1 MAAKKTKTA
10 VSVDANE
17 TVVDTAAMNA
27 ELTAKVTQKQAHNRR
42 LVDYYKGEKKVPV
55 QGSPMYRPYFGN
67 NMPIILNGI
76 AVYVPL
82 DGQQYEIP
90 ESFAAIFMDR
100 ISRIDEQI
108 NMRKRM
114 SAISDN
120 IEAYAGERDLIQ
132 KV

>member
-1 MAAKKTKTA
+1 MAARKPKTA
-10 VSVDANE
+10 VSIDDNA
-17 TVVDTAAMNA
+17 TVVDTAALNA
-27 ELTAKVTQKQAHNRR
+27 ELETKVTARKANNGR
-42 LVDYYKGEKKVPV
+42 LVDHYRSEKKIAV

-67 NMPIILNGI
+67 NMAVIINGI
-76 AVYVPL
+76 AIYVPL

-90 ESFAAIFMDR
+90 ESFAAVFFDR

-108 NMRKRM
+108 NMRKQM

-120 IEAYAGERDLIQ
+120 IEAYAGERNLIQ